1 MPFDPWAKP
10 GGLGSTSLQL
20 LKDFLRQ
27 GSGFSSGQD
36 PLEPSIQLLSGLIP
50 KDGDMPDPIEMEA
63 VGGEFGVR
71 GAV

>member
-1 MPFDPWAKP
+1 MPFYPGTKF
-10 GGLGSTSLQL
+10 GGLSPTSLQL
-20 LKDFLRQ
+20 EEHSLWQ
-27 GSGFSSGQD
+27 GSGFTSRQD